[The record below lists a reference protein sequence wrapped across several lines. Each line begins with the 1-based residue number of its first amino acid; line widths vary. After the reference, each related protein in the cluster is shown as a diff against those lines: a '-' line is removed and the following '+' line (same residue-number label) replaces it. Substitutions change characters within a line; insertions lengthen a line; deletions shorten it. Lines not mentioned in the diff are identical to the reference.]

1 MALVFALGKS
11 KTEPPEF
18 DGSCSYEAL
27 LLRSLL
33 KDSKANKQDN
43 RVTRKGSSYI
53 YVCVR

>member
-1 MALVFALGKS
+1 MALVFAMGKS

-18 DGSCSYEAL
+18 DHSCSYEAL